1 MLVVVVVVVTEVSDK
16 EILTCVSV
24 LVSVRVVR
32 VKELMTLVLETVL
45 KTVEKSV
52 KNRVV
57 LDVIVP
63 TKEVE
68 VRVVVSLI
76 STKE

>member
-32 VKELMTLVLETVL
+32 VKELMTRVLETVL

-52 KNRVV
+52 KKRVV

-63 TKEVE
+63 TKDVE